1 MMMQLTTR
9 GVTKLIGAVAIT
21 YFAVFNIAVCAQ
33 EVNKAQVNK
42 YRIKSTYPL
51 DPARIKE
58 IAAMLPDE
66 PKGMGEPASNRA
78 AWNKLLSSGK
88 FNRLIADADEVI
100 LKPLPE
106 LTHEIYMSF
115 FNSNDSETSKKLVR
129 KRIVDFGAMVWAECL
144 KNDGKYMP
152 GIEAGLVDLINQKS
166 WNFPAE
172 DRKLTNYN
180 GTLYTIHLSSSCYAH
195 DIAEALYLLGD
206 KIKPELRKRAIEAL
220 YTKVLT
226 PAIVGHDTGNAQFVS
241 LTNTDGNHNTVTIA
255 GVTGAALAV
264 IPDKN
269 ERAKYVAIAE
279 RYIKNT
285 LAGFLDD
292 GYCSEGLGY
301 YNYGFKHYVLL
312 RETLLQATKNKIDLF
327 NDPKIDKIAHYVPNI
342 EIMNNV
348 FPTIGD
354 CKMNE
359 KPIKFMMYY
368 LNQTLDLGLRNYSTY
383 TFDDRFNPPLQNMY
397 MAFPTAATFA
407 KPSKDKTH
415 ETGVRSYFDK
425 AGVITVRPEEN
436 SSCKLGATFKGG
448 HNQELHNHN
457 DVGSYTLVADKEL
470 LSGDPGLATY
480 TSKTFSP
487 HRYTIKTIASYGH
500 PVPLVAG
507 KQQSTGL
514 QAKAIILKNDFTAKE
529 DQVVMDIA
537 SAYDV
542 PELKKLRR
550 SFTYNREKDGYLTVG
565 DEVEFSEPKDYE
577 TVIIT
582 RAKWKQLENNQL
594 ELQGVKEKL
603 IVSINSSSAYTI
615 VPEVITEA
623 PKPYTRLAIKLN
635 QPVKSAKVL
644 VTYKRVN

>member
-1 MMMQLTTR
+1 MRQLTTR
-9 GVTKLIGAVAIT
+9 VVTKLIGVATIA
-21 YFAVFNIAVCAQ
+21 YFSVCNVSAQ
-33 EVNKAQVNK
+33 ETNKAPINK
-42 YRIKSTYPL
+42 YRIKSTYSL
-51 DPARIKE
+51 DPARLKE
-58 IAAMLPDE
+58 ISAMLPE
-66 PKGMGEPASNRA
+66 QPKGMGEPASNRS
-78 AWNKLLSSGK
+78 AWDKLLNSGK
-88 FNRLIADADEVI
+88 FDRLIADADAAI
-100 LKPLPE
+100 LSPLPE

-115 FNSNDSETSKKLVR
+115 FNSNDSETSKMLVR
-129 KRIVDFGAMVWAECL
+129 KRIVVFGAMVWAECL

-152 GIEAGLVDLINQKS
+152 GIEAALVDLINQKS

-180 GTLYTIHLSSSCYAH
+180 GTLYTIHLSASCYAH

-206 KIKPELRKRAIEAL
+206 KIKPELRKKAMEAL

-226 PAIVGHDTGNAQFVS
+226 PAITGHDTGNEQFVS

-292 GYCSEGLGY
+292 GYCTEGLGY
-301 YNYGFKHYVLL
+301 YNYGFKHYILL
-312 RETLLQATKNKIDLF
+312 RETLLQATNNKIDLF

-368 LNQTLDLGLRNYSTY
+368 LNRTLNLGLKNYGAY
-383 TFDDRFNPPLQNMY
+383 TFDDNFNPPLQNIY
-397 MAFPTAATFA
+397 MAFPTAATYSN
-407 KPSKDKTH
+407 PSGDKSH
-415 ETGVRSYFDK
+415 KTGIRSYFDK
-425 AGVITVRPEEN
+425 AGVITVRPEEG
-436 SSCKLGATFKGG
+436 SSCKLGVTFKGG

-457 DVGSYTLVADKEL
+457 DLGSYTLVADKEL

-480 TSKTFSP
+480 TSKTFTAK
-487 HRYTIKTIASYGH
+487 RYTIKTIASYGH

-507 KQQSTGL
+507 KEQSTGA
-514 QAKAIILKNDFTAKE
+514 QSKAIILKNDFTDKE

-537 SAYDV
+537 SAYAV
-542 PELKKLRR
+542 PELKKLCR
-550 SFTYNREKDGYLTVG
+550 SFTYNRENDGYLTVG
-565 DEVEFSEPKDYE
+565 DEVEFTESKDYE

-582 RAKWKQLENNQL
+582 RAKWKQIGKNQI
-594 ELQGVKEKL
+594 ELQGIKEKL
-603 IVSINSSSAYTI
+603 IVSIQSSSAYTI
-615 VPEVITEA
+615 VSETITEA
-623 PKPYTRLAIKLN
+623 PKPYTRLAIRLN
-635 QPVKSAKVL
+635 EPVKYAKIS